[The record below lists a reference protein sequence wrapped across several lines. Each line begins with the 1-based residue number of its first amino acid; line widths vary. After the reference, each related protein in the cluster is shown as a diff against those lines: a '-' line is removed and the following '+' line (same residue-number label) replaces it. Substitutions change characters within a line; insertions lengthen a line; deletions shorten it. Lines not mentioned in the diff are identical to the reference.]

1 MEAALHH
8 LSRTLYQIETGLVTS
23 QGLEHYISQARAHA
37 LARQG
42 KAPPQQLDPSVSSAA
57 AVPAKRVAK
66 QPEKWGRKVVRE
78 TGGEHG
84 LPEMEYS
91 SRSSPIQWLGRHR
104 ANDGADVEVDAA
116 VQQINLLVP
125 ANCARAARRGGGCSE
140 EEEDDASTEFDLSD
154 SDILDSSFVGIDVAG
169 MDEGSGGREGLKT
182 HASSRATLSQG
193 AGQRLSPSS
202 CDRYMYAVST
212 PREAP
217 GAPPAI
223 HHRPHTASTQ
233 DDTHTISART
243 HSARVASQTRNQD
256 TGGGRYSHAPARCSH
271 TRPLQQE
278 RTLADGWKTRLSRK
292 WQKRFYYN
300 ILTGQT
306 QWSQPARKHTSPHQ
320 ISQRLASAGAPAVGG
335 AEGTS
340 ATGSSSTQDDKTG
353 EIKTDD
359 QQGPDQWSF
368 STWCATPSVISSV
381 MSSVSSVVSLGHV
394 HETACK
400 ETPDPAT
407 LPPQAYP
414 SSATS
419 NPHVKAT
426 AKMQQEDAKGHGQ
439 GHLEVTSCLSP
450 SIPISVAFLGCV
462 KKTHSSITANRVMCA
477 HSRAQ
482 GGLRCVSKW

>member
-1 MEAALHH
+1 MQAALHH
-8 LSRTLYQIETGLVTS
+8 LSSTLYHIETGLV
-23 QGLEHYISQARAHA
+23 ISQARLMAHA

-66 QPEKWGRKVVRE
+66 HLEKWGRKVVRE

-84 LPEMEYS
+84 LPKMEYS
-91 SRSSPIQWLGRHR
+91 SRSSPIEWLGGRR

-125 ANCARAARRGGGCSE
+125 ADCARAARRGGRCSE

-154 SDILDSSFVGIDVAG
+154 SDILDSSFVGIHAGG
-169 MDEGSGGREGLKT
+169 MDGGTGGRGGRKT
-182 HASSRATLSQG
+182 HASSRATLRQG
-193 AGQRLSPSS
+193 VGQPLSPSS
-202 CDRYMYAVST
+202 CDRYMYVGST
-212 PREAP
+212 PRGAP
-217 GAPPAI
+217 DAPPAI

-233 DDTHTISART
+233 DDTHTISARM
-243 HSARVASQTRNQD
+243 HGARVASQARYQD
-256 TGGGRYSHAPARCSH
+256 TGGGRCSGVT
-271 TRPLQQE
+271 TRPLQQQS
-278 RTLADGWKTRLSRK
+278 TLADGWKTRLSRK

-300 ILTGQT
+300 ILTGET
-306 QWSQPARKHTSPHQ
+306 QWSQPARNHTSPHQ
-320 ISQRLASAGAPAVGG
+320 VSQRLASAGAPAVGG

-340 ATGSSSTQDDKTG
+340 ATGSSSTEDDKTDDDKTD

-359 QQGPDQWSF
+359 QQGPDHWSF
-368 STWCATPSVISSV
+368 STSCATPSVISSV
-381 MSSVSSVVSLGHV
+381 MSSVSSVVGLGQV

-414 SSATS
+414 SSTTS
-419 NPHVKAT
+419 NPHFKAT

-439 GHLEVTSCLSP
+439 GRLEVTSCLSP
-450 SIPISVAFLGCV
+450 SLPVSVAFLGCV
-462 KKTHSSITANRVMCA
+462 KRPIIPS
-477 HSRAQ
+477 
-482 GGLRCVSKW
+482 